1 MEVRSKKH
9 DVFRKLK
16 RLLTTALVLVVL
28 DNSYKFQIE
37 VNTSGYTVREVLF
50 QQQSDNSW
58 QLVAYISQ
66 VLNEA
71 KKNYEIYNWELLAII
86 TGLKQW

>member
-16 RLLTTALVLVVL
+16 RLLTIALVLVVL

-58 QLVAYISQ
+58 QPVAYIFQ
-66 VLNEA
+66 VLNET
-71 KKNYEIYNWELLAII
+71 KKNYEIYNWKLLAII